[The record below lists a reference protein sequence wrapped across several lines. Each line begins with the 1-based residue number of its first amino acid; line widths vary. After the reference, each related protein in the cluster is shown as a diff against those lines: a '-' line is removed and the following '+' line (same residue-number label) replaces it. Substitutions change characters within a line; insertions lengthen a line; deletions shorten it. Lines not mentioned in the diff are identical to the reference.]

1 MLLLMG
7 ELIYLDIS
15 CFDGTLVARKVMIT
29 EASPKERRK
38 GQAFLQGGINFFLT
52 NSCYSMYT
60 FGLIDFDKG
69 FGRKLKQGF
78 LPRACT

>member
-29 EASPKERRK
+29 EASPKEREK
-38 GQAFLQGGINFFLT
+38 
-52 NSCYSMYT
+52 
-60 FGLIDFDKG
+60 K
-69 FGRKLKQGF
+69 
-78 LPRACT
+78 RAGVP

>member
-29 EASPKERRK
+29 EASLKEREEK
-38 GQAFLQGGINFFLT
+38 GRRSLRGESIF
-52 NSCYSMYT
+52 
-60 FGLIDFDKG
+60 FDKLML
-69 FGRKLKQGF
+69 FNVHLWIN
-78 LPRACT
+78 